1 MDLPEYK
8 KALQSAG
15 NGGRGKDEFYK
26 NTEMPPDNQ
35 GASPYRLIF
44 K

>member
-15 NGGRGKDEFYK
+15 NGGRKADEFYH
-26 NTEMPPDNQ
+26 NTKKPADNQ
-35 GASPYRLIF
+35 GTSPYRLIF